1 MEVLK
6 TALEGVFILE
16 PIVHGDERG
25 YFIETFSQRDF
36 DREFALPYLGHPL
49 CFVQDNESKSGRGVL
64 RGLHF
69 QRPPHAQAKLVSC
82 VQGRVLDVVVDIRK
96 GSPTYMGYLC
106 VELSG
111 DSHRQLFIPKGFAHG
126 YLTLSESAIFH
137 YKCDEYYHP
146 ESEGGINILDPS
158 LGIEFPDEQFIMSS
172 KDRNWEGI
180 GNSGIIFTYRDEN

>member
-36 DREFALPYLGHPL
+36 DKEFALPYLGHPL

-82 VQGRVLDVVVDIRK
+82 VQGHVLDVVLDIRK
-96 GSPTYMGYLC
+96 GSPTYLRHLC

-172 KDRNWEGI
+172 KDRNREGI
-180 GNSGIIFTYRDEN
+180 DNSGIIFTYRDEN

>member
-16 PIVHGDERG
+16 PLVHGDERG

-137 YKCDEYYHP
+137 YKCDEY
-146 ESEGGINILDPS
+146 
-158 LGIEFPDEQFIMSS
+158 
-172 KDRNWEGI
+172 
-180 GNSGIIFTYRDEN
+180 

>member
-82 VQGRVLDVVVDIRK
+82 VQGRVLDVVLDIRK
-96 GSPTYMGYLC
+96 GSPTYLRHLC

-172 KDRNWEGI
+172 KDRNREGI
-180 GNSGIIFTYRDEN
+180 DNSGIIFTYRDEN

>member
-36 DREFALPYLGHPL
+36 DREFSLPYLGHPL
-49 CFVQDNESKSGRGVL
+49 SFVQDNESKSGRGVL

-96 GSPTYMGYLC
+96 GSPTYLRHLC